1 METAGLRL
9 YEVKVDMDETGG
21 AVEIE
26 ELGDTKALGASG
38 LCWYCERL
46 GGGISVRCRLLY
58 LP

>member
-26 ELGDTKALGASG
+26 ELGDTKALGG
-38 LCWYCERL
+38 
-46 GGGISVRCRLLY
+46 VRSLLV
-58 LP
+58 L